1 MINIGNKVEVI
12 HPNQTYGSY
21 RGWLDK
27 NVKEKEL
34 KEKWDFTVSP
44 IKNRQYIVL
53 KKAKHE
59 FSSNILYYIQDEKTK
74 KCYIVDEKGIQL
86 AKNKDLE
93 IKIGDKVK
101 LKNRRGERW
110 NVCGKMDKYI
120 GKIVTV
126 YDTGLGFSGEA
137 FTIVE
142 DDHVGSSKW
151 WFNLEDI
158 EYVVKQKH
166 FKSLQNDYTGTI
178 EVENGFI
185 QEKEILDDEEKRYL
199 KAVIR
204 PFKDKIIYISKEID
218 FGREYYIY
226 IGLDDDSIYLPNFKK
241 GTMYN
246 GMEEDEKYTLKELGL
261 DE

>member
-1 MINIGNKVEVI
+1 MINIGDKVEVI
-12 HPNQTYGSY
+12 HPKQTYCFY
-21 RGWLDK
+21 RDWLDK
-27 NVKEKEL
+27 NVKEKKL
-34 KEKWDFTVSP
+34 KEKWNFTVSP
-44 IKNRQYIVL
+44 IKNRRYIVL

-59 FSSNILYYIQDEKTK
+59 FLPNILYYIQDEKTK

-126 YDTGLGFSGEA
+126 SRTGLGIGGEA

-142 DDHVGSSKW
+142 DDSIENFKW
-151 WFNLEDI
+151 LFRLEDI

-166 FKSLQNDYTGTI
+166 FKSLPNNYTGTI

-185 QEKEILDDEEKRYL
+185 KEILDETEKRYL

-226 IGLDDDSIYLPNFKK
+226 IDLDDDSICLPNFKK